1 MSLVIGPQLN
11 ERIIYEATKDIFNG
25 QNAKMRDRGAVRA
38 LINSNSRTGTVM
50 LRVVNKHGFDTVS
63 QAVLKLLS
71 DKVYESTLIARQ
83 RFPDLFEAS
92 TSQTAAETQVKAEAA
107 TTGQAA
113 LKSVDQVRSDDSK
126 DFRNSHETTTAVD
139 AASDKAEGKTA
150 SRPVSFQVHLPF
162 ATQHLLMEQLQKTL
176 ELACYQY
183 GVKELQSTIQERDWD
198 CPEAVELNR
207 WTEILGHK
215 GNLKR
220 EGINKPLPELLQSIA
235 QIRHT
240 AVHRVRTD
248 STRLQGFLADAEDL
262 ARALGDV
269 VRTEAISKLRF
280 HTQSVIAALAQKKSS
295 MQRQLDEAQKEIARR
310 RAELDQEEEENL
322 RRMEREDE
330 RYCALAG
337 EKLQRALNLI
347 GSFALAR
354 EAGDALPNGVDGDGD
369 PLSDDGDLDHA
380 EHFEDCSES

>member
-1 MSLVIGPQLN
+1 MSLVIDSQLN
-11 ERIIYEATKDIFNG
+11 ERVIYQATKDIFND

-38 LINSNSRTGTVM
+38 LINSNSRTGTEM
-50 LRVVNKHGFDTVS
+50 LRVVNKHGFDAVS
-63 QAVLKLLS
+63 QTVLKLLS

-83 RFPDLFEAS
+83 RFPDLVEAS
-92 TSQTAAETQVKAEAA
+92 TSQAADETQVKTEVA

-113 LKSVDQVRSDDSK
+113 LKSVDQVHSEGSK
-126 DFRNSHETTTAVD
+126 DFRNSHETTAVD
-139 AASDKAEGKTA
+139 AASDRTAGKTA

-162 ATQHLLMEQLQKTL
+162 ATQHLLMEKLQKTL

-235 QIRHT
+235 KIRHT

-248 STRLQGFLADAEDL
+248 STGLQGFLADAEDL
-262 ARALGDV
+262 ARALGDDL
-269 VRTEAISKLRF
+269 RTEAISKLRF

-295 MQRQLDEAQKEIARR
+295 IQRQLDEAQKEVARR
-310 RAELDQEEEENL
+310 RAELDQEEQENL
-322 RRMEREDE
+322 RRMKREDE

-347 GSFALAR
+347 GSFAVAR
-354 EAGDALPNGVDGDGD
+354 EAGDALPNGVGSGRD